1 VSARPTPK
9 PVPQLADLPGLTPAS
24 SIEPMLT
31 LDGLARV
38 LSCDR
43 RTIERMR
50 AAGKLPRA
58 DLIIGRRSPRW
69 RPETVRGWLERGG
82 AA

>member
-1 VSARPTPK
+1 MSTAPK
-9 PVPQLADLPGLTPAS
+9 PAPRLVDIPVQPAA

-69 RPETVRGWLERGG
+69 RPQTIRDWLERGG
-82 AA
+82 TA